1 MIIVTNHQPPYFRP
15 GVRIR
20 EAVDM
25 GFVLQSATNPGIAGT
40 GQATVLSARYCTE
53 EESRA
58 SMAVP
63 NQQQGQGQGQLA
75 QQQQQQQNPAPQQN
89 EQDSEDGRTW
99 PIRAANLIQRW
110 RQGGE
115 E

>member
-15 GVRIR
+15 GMRIR

-25 GFVLQSATNPGIAGT
+25 SFVLQSATNPGIAGT